1 MNKPDIKYLRDKTN
15 GVKMSLIENDKAKKE
30 LSSLLYYISFLEKK
44 VNNSVLDGV
53 IYTHCTCTIPSLN
66 YGGGKK
72 ECNKCG
78 KVPNCI

>member
-1 MNKPDIKYLRDKTN
+1 MKRPDIEHLRDKVN
-15 GVKMSLIENDKAKKE
+15 GKRMTLMDNDKAKKE
-30 LSSLLYYISFLEKK
+30 LLELLYYVNFLEKP
-44 VNNSVLDGV
+44 VNNGDLVDV

>member
-1 MNKPDIKYLRDKTN
+1 MNKKEK
-15 GVKMSLIENDKAKKE
+15 LIHE
-30 LSSLLYYISFLEKK
+30 LFVGKVADEIGFKRTLELLTESKQAFKHSVEVN
-44 VNNSVLDGV
+44 VNNSDLIDV